1 MDFRRT
7 ERSPFTVPSGSGDLI
22 GDIQRQNRRRI
33 LKRAAQITG
42 LALALLLAGFGVK
55 HLADE
60 RDRDQVVARVESQS
74 LQGTVVDLIGAIE
87 LAELGLQRH
96 PDHVPLQEA
105 RGLMRAHLWA
115 EFGVAKAEAEAAVDA
130 LQPSAAKT
138 IGEGLLAFASGDIDS
153 AASAQD
159 VVLGEE
165 APTFER
171 VELDWLRGM
180 VAAAR
185 AESNPDGLRATAE
198 LLGERVAAGEAG
210 TSLRRVHAYLLLL
223 SGQQAP
229 ALAMLAEAR
238 EQARSHYG
246 LAADEALFNA
256 HLHQELGGVA
266 SVADQLLAMPAEA
279 LSPRDRA
286 HAALSRAVAH
296 VAEGE
301 PEDAL
306 RNLDDAWPN
315 LAAWNM
321 LARRL
326 AVQTALDAGD
336 TTRYQGWLDASAFT
350 DDEKTVYR
358 AWATLIRGDVMKAL
372 SLLEKAP
379 QADPWVGLLQALA
392 LVEQNRW
399 EEAKPWVERAS
410 KLLPGRHD
418 IEVASARVELR
429 LGDKALALRRL
440 EALAEQEAYAPRA
453 FTGLGEAHLLQGGDG
468 EKDED
473 GRDPKASRDKKAK
486 RALEKALEREP
497 VPAEAQ
503 YLLSG
508 IWHRRRLNDPEAEK
522 RSLDLLRT
530 AADTNP
536 HLPRYRVALASYLAD
551 LGYTKEALGMMDD
564 LQGEVGVGWAFTL
577 RHVRLLIERRGPLD
591 ADAIETLLK
600 SAEEAGAEAL
610 ALRKERARL
619 DLRDGSKASLAR
631 AQSELEAL
639 TTQRPS
645 DADAHVL
652 LAMTLLKQFDRK
664 AADAVCR
671 RAAATVP
678 EDDVGLLRLARAN
691 ISARVGRTVQAA
703 PMARSAWT
711 AMLESTTRTTADLL
725 ETAEVTTRLWTRSK
739 KDAVALRVA
748 RELTDRVAYH
758 AEAWIIRARTELAAN
773 EAADAKTSAQKA
785 LELDPNSPGAHEIH
799 GHTLLRFGDK
809 SGARAEYE
817 RAIELADAP
826 DKDTYRENLERL

>member
-1 MDFRRT
+1 MDLRRT
-7 ERSPFTVPSGSGDLI
+7 ERSPFSVPSGSGDLI

-33 LKRAAQITG
+33 LKRAAQITA
-42 LALALLLAGFGVK
+42 LALALLLAGLGIK

-60 RDRDQVVARVESQS
+60 RDRDQVVERVESQYV
-74 LQGTVVDLIGAIE
+74 QGTVADLVGAVE

-115 EFGVAKAEAEAAVDA
+115 EFGVEKAEAEAAVEA

-138 IGEGLLAFASGDIDS
+138 IGEGLLAFAAGDIET
-153 AASAQD
+153 AAAAQG
-159 VVLGEE
+159 VELSEE
-165 APTFER
+165 APTFEQF
-171 VELDWLRGM
+171 ELDWLRGM

-185 AESNPDGLRATAE
+185 AESDPEGLKATADV
-198 LLGERVAAGEAG
+198 LGERVAAGDAG

-223 SGQQAP
+223 SGQPQQ

-266 SVADQLLAMPAEA
+266 SVAEQLLAMPPEA

-336 TTRYQGWLDASAFT
+336 TTRYEDWLEASAFT
-350 DDEKTVYR
+350 DDEKAIYR
-358 AWATLIRGDVMKAL
+358 AWATLIGGDVMKAL
-372 SLLEKAP
+372 SQLEKAP
-379 QADPWVGLLQALA
+379 QAHPWVGLLQALA

-399 EEAKPWVERAS
+399 QEAQPWVERAS

-418 IEVASARVELR
+418 IEVASARVDLR

-440 EALAEQEAYAPRA
+440 EALAEQEAHAPRA
-453 FTGLGEAHLLQGGDG
+453 FTGLGEAYLLQDG
-468 EKDED
+468 EEEKE
-473 GRDPKASRDKKAK
+473 GSRDKKAK
-486 RALEKALEREP
+486 KALENAVEREP

-508 IWHRRRLNDPEAEK
+508 IWHRRRTNDPEAEQK
-522 RSLDLLRT
+522 ALELLRD
-530 AADTNP
+530 AAETNP
-536 HLPRYRVALASYLAD
+536 HLPRYRIALASYLAD
-551 LGYTKEALGMMDD
+551 LGYTKEALELMDA
-564 LQGEVGVGWAFTL
+564 LEGEVGVSWPFTL
-577 RHVRLLIERRGPLD
+577 RHVRLLIERNGPLD
-591 ADAIETLLK
+591 EKAVEGLLK
-600 SAEEAGAEAL
+600 GAEEAGADAL

-619 DLRDGSKASLAR
+619 DLREGSKESLAK
-631 AQSELEAL
+631 AQAELEAI
-639 TTQRPS
+639 TTERPA
-645 DADAHVL
+645 DTDAHVL

-671 RAAATVP
+671 RAVATVP

-711 AMLESTTRTTADLL
+711 AMLDAKTRTTADLL
-725 ETAEVTTRLWTRSK
+725 ETAALTTRLWTRSK
-739 KDAVALRVA
+739 RDAVALRVA

-758 AEAWIIRARTELAAN
+758 ADAWTIRARTELAAN
-773 EAADAKTSAQKA
+773 EAADAKSSAKKA
-785 LELDPNSPGAHEIH
+785 LELDPDSPGAHEIY

-809 SGARAEYE
+809 TGAKKEYE
-817 RAIELADAP
+817 AAIDLADEA
-826 DKDTYRENLERL
+826 DKDTYRENLKRL

>member
-1 MDFRRT
+1 M
-7 ERSPFTVPSGSGDLI
+7 
-22 GDIQRQNRRRI
+22 
-33 LKRAAQITG
+33 
-42 LALALLLAGFGVK
+42 
-55 HLADE
+55 
-60 RDRDQVVARVESQS
+60 
-74 LQGTVVDLIGAIE
+74 
-87 LAELGLQRH
+87 
-96 PDHVPLQEA
+96 
-105 RGLMRAHLWA
+105 
-115 EFGVAKAEAEAAVDA
+115 
-130 LQPSAAKT
+130 
-138 IGEGLLAFASGDIDS
+138 
-153 AASAQD
+153 
-159 VVLGEE
+159 
-165 APTFER
+165 
-171 VELDWLRGM
+171 
-180 VAAAR
+180 
-185 AESNPDGLRATAE
+185 
-198 LLGERVAAGEAG
+198 
-210 TSLRRVHAYLLLL
+210 
-223 SGQQAP
+223 
-229 ALAMLAEAR
+229 
-238 EQARSHYG
+238 
-246 LAADEALFNA
+246 
-256 HLHQELGGVA
+256 
-266 SVADQLLAMPAEA
+266 
-279 LSPRDRA
+279 
-286 HAALSRAVAH
+286 
-296 VAEGE
+296 AEGE

-306 RNLDDAWPN
+306 RNIDDAWPN